1 MRKGI
6 TMYEWDE
13 TKNKINLGKHGI
25 DFNIA
30 IEVFSD
36 PNAIVQFNRDVD
48 GEIRD
53 QIIGSIDGEV
63 VILFVVFTK
72 RGQKIRIISARKANK
87 QERAIYE
94 NQKRA
99 D

>member
-1 MRKGI
+1 
-6 TMYEWDE
+6 MYEWDD
-13 TKNKINLGKHGI
+13 TKNKANLEKHGI
-25 DFNIA
+25 DFNVA

-36 PNAIVQFNRDVD
+36 PNALVQFNREVD

-53 QIIGSIDGEV
+53 QVIGSLDEEV

-72 RGQKIRIISARKANK
+72 RSQKIRLISARKANK

>member
-1 MRKGI
+1 
-6 TMYEWDE
+6 MYEWDE
-13 TKNKINLGKHGI
+13 AKNKKNLEKHGLG
-25 DFNIA
+25 FEIA

-36 PNAIVQFNRDVD
+36 PSAIVQFNR
-48 GEIRD
+48 EINEEVRD

-72 RGQKIRIISARKANK
+72 RGQKIRIMSARKANK

-94 NQKRA
+94 NQTRTA
-99 D
+99 